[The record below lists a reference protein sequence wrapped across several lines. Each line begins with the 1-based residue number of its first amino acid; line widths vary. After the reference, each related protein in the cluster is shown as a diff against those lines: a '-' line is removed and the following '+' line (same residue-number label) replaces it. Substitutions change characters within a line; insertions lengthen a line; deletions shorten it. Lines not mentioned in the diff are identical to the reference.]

1 MEEDF
6 DAQKSLREVHLSTLS
21 GQSSIYCSSLIP
33 TNGLRRGPERFLVSS
48 LEKNLRIYTAASNS
62 VEYQEKM
69 YAYLPQGCEVIS
81 MDLFCDGSTLVTGI
95 TWSASNNE
103 SPAYFFN
110 SYESN
115 MDYESLTCTSSV
127 ELFDWVPFQITHCTF
142 GSSVCF
148 IVSGSDGFIHL
159 FKKDLASGAYLE
171 YRDLITELPE
181 FTQNLDSIA
190 LWVAF
195 QYLESTR
202 ITAIAQ
208 ECGTL
213 IVYIVDTDSVSVVQ
227 KHTLQLEGPLTKV
240 CFLRNSTDLVV
251 ISSLVPSR
259 VFYNTVEHGL
269 KKSALLP
276 FSDEFDVPTC
286 CTTAD
291 IVSCYH
297 YLIS

>member
-1 MEEDF
+1 MEDF

-115 MDYESLTCTSSV
+115 MYYESLTCTSSV

-148 IVSGSDGFIHL
+148 KHWENNQIKKYFFSINWTLTKLSSTLNMCLL
-159 FKKDLASGAYLE
+159 F
-171 YRDLITELPE
+171 
-181 FTQNLDSIA
+181 
-190 LWVAF
+190 
-195 QYLESTR
+195 
-202 ITAIAQ
+202 
-208 ECGTL
+208 
-213 IVYIVDTDSVSVVQ
+213 SVSNMTP
-227 KHTLQLEGPLTKV
+227 K
-240 CFLRNSTDLVV
+240 
-251 ISSLVPSR
+251 
-259 VFYNTVEHGL
+259 
-269 KKSALLP
+269 
-276 FSDEFDVPTC
+276 
-286 CTTAD
+286 
-291 IVSCYH
+291 
-297 YLIS
+297 